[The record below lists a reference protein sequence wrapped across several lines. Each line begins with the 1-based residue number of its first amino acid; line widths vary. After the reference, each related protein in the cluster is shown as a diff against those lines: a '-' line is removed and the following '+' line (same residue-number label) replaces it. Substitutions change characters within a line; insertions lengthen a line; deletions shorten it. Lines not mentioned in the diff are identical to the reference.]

1 VDFPKMVVVEQKIPA
16 APAYDIPQEVTRHFT
31 QSGLLQKIKPG
42 SRIALGAGSRGI
54 VNIREIV
61 IATIEVLKS
70 TGAEIFIVPSMGS
83 HGGGTPEGQA
93 HVLEEYGITPQSTG
107 VLIDT
112 RMDARKVGTTPA
124 GTDVFTAEAAM
135 EADGIVLINR
145 IKPHTDFSGAFGS
158 GLMKMCVIGLGK
170 HKGAIAMHA
179 AASRLGHEA
188 CIRAAARV
196 ILQHAPVLGG
206 LALIEDQN
214 HQTAVMEVVAAAD
227 FETREAV
234 LFQKAKELMP
244 KLPFDEIDLLIVDEM
259 GKDISGAGM
268 DTNVIGRSVYGY
280 HSWLLPPEPGKR
292 LHIHRIFVR
301 DLSHATDGNA
311 VGIGMADFVTTRCAE
326 AVKKGPT
333 YTNSLTALTPYMA
346 KIPIHF
352 DTDRECIERAL
363 TSLAL
368 PDLSKARVVRIVN
381 TLSLK
386 RVQVSE
392 SYKLDGLEVKSAAK
406 ELEFNEAG
414 NLAAF

>member
-1 VDFPKMVVVEQKIPA
+1 VNFPKMVVVEQKIPP
-16 APAYDIPQEVTRHFT
+16 APAFDIPKEVARQFN
-31 QSGLLQKIKPG
+31 QSGLLQKIKLG
-42 SRIALGAGSRGI
+42 SRIALGVGSRGI

-61 IATIEVLKS
+61 MATVAALKS
-70 TGAEIFIVPSMGS
+70 TGAEVFIVPSMGS

-93 HVLEEYGITPQSTG
+93 HVLAEYGITPESTG
-107 VLIDT
+107 VRIDT
-112 RMDARKVGTTPA
+112 RMDARQVGTTPA
-124 GTDVFTAEAAM
+124 GTEVFTAEAAM

-145 IKPHTDFSGAFGS
+145 IKPHTDFSGSFGS

-170 HKGAIAMHA
+170 HRGAIAMHA
-179 AASRLGHEA
+179 AASRLGHES
-188 CIRAAARV
+188 CIREAARV
-196 ILQHAPVLGG
+196 ILKTAPVLGG

-214 HQTAVMEVVAAAD
+214 HDTAHMEVILAKD
-227 FETREAV
+227 FEERETI

-244 KLPFDEIDLLIVDEM
+244 KLPFDEVDLLIVDEM

-280 HSWLLPPEPGKR
+280 QSWLLPPESGKR
-292 LHIHRIFVR
+292 PHIHRIFVR

-368 PDLSKARVVRIVN
+368 ADPSKARVVRIVN

-392 SYKLDGLEVKSAAK
+392 AYKLEGLEVNGMAQG
-406 ELEFNEAG
+406 LTFNQAG
-414 NLAAF
+414 NLTTF